1 MCGTYA
7 ETDTNKVIR
16 LVNEVGTKAVRAWE
30 SRERE
35 GKEILQAS
43 TEYQKREPLFRNV
56 FLRHRRR
63 VHHTTSAQS
72 SKRLLTIAQPAATQ
86 RTTTTTVCIPV
97 VSDRLVSS
105 VHAASTTQ
113 PGLQVCGS
121 ILRTQTGSFRKNQ
134 LPGTLHNTKI
144 QRNEY
149 DQVFKDMVWLRKVF
163 QKKLSCLVN

>member
-1 MCGTYA
+1 MYQERRQQKKTGVNLHPREGHTR
-7 ETDTNKVIR
+7 EKGERVIR

-97 VSDRLVSS
+97 VSDRLCIFC
-105 VHAASTTQ
+105 AR
-113 PGLQVCGS
+113 C
-121 ILRTQTGSFRKNQ
+121 K
-134 LPGTLHNTKI
+134 HNTT
-144 QRNEY
+144 RAPG
-149 DQVFKDMVWLRKVF
+149 VWKHSQDPDRVISKEPTSWNPA
-163 QKKLSCLVN
+163 QYKNTKK